1 LIIISSS
8 QYRTQAEKVKTTKQ
22 YGKRNMVDSNCAWKS
37 FFPLMLLFLISLCD
51 SFAPKQEK
59 IIETK
64 DCKKLTSEKI
74 AKINKTFF
82 FIFFPLCWKKPPLN

>member
-37 FFPLMLLFLISLCD
+37 FFPLLLLFLISLYD
-51 SFAPKQEK
+51 RFAPKQEK
-59 IIETK
+59 NYRNERLQ
-64 DCKKLTSEKI
+64 KLTSEKI
-74 AKINKTFF
+74 AKINKNLF